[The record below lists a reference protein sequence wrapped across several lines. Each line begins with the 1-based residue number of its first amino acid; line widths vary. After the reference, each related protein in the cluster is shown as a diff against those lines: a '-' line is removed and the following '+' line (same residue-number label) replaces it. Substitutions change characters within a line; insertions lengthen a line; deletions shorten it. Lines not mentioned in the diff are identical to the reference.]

1 MPAWWRSLHSPSA
14 ASASRWSH
22 VSGPIRVGRLP
33 TSSGEKGAQVTNFLK
48 NPRILVAGL
57 AAIALVLSGL
67 IFRDVFVPAKNTSS
81 SLNLYTVG
89 RRTVTS
95 SVTGTGNLV
104 PMTQSNVS
112 FRVSGILTEVDVR
125 VGDHVTAGQ
134 VLARIDPT
142 AEQQALSAAQA
153 NL

>member
-1 MPAWWRSLHSPSA
+1 VTSL
-14 ASASRWSH
+14 
-22 VSGPIRVGRLP
+22 
-33 TSSGEKGAQVTNFLK
+33 LK

-67 IFRDVFVPAKNTSS
+67 IFRDVFVPAKNAGSA
-81 SLNLYTVG
+81 LNLYTVG
-89 RRTVTS
+89 RRTVTA

-112 FRVSGILTEVDVR
+112 FRMSGILTAVDVR

-134 VLARIDPT
+134 VLATIDPT
-142 AEQQALSAAQA
+142 
-153 NL
+153 